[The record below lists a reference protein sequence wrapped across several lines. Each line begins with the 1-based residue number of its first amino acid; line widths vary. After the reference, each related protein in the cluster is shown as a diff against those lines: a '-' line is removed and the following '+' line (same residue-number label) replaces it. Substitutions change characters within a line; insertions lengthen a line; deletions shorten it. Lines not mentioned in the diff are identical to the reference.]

1 MDKYIAVLIS
11 SHFIAD
17 FLLQPGNLVQLKK
30 RPVYLFIHGAV
41 HALTTYLV
49 LQNWLVWQVPLVVF
63 FVHILIDYMKQ
74 LKTDGDDNAIVFVAD
89 QAAHIASL
97 IIIVLVLQK
106 FSVYLDFTGQGY
118 EVIITIAAVSAV
130 VPGSGFFVGKF
141 MKPILENNNLSLKGL
156 ENGGKLIGQLER
168 LLILVLIYINQPVG
182 IGFLV
187 AAKSILRFEESKDHQ
202 VAEYVIIGT
211 LLSFT
216 LAIVFSITAVWALT
230 FG

>member
-1 MDKYIAVLIS
+1 MDKYLAVLIS
-11 SHFIAD
+11 AHFIAD
-17 FLLQPGNLVQLKK
+17 FLLQPDGLVQLKK
-30 RPVYLFIHGAV
+30 RPPYLFFHGAV
-41 HALTTYLV
+41 HALTAYLA
-49 LQNWLVWQVPLVVF
+49 LQNWLAWQVPLIVF
-63 FVHILIDYMKQ
+63 LVHISIDYIKQ
-74 LKTDGDDNAIVFVAD
+74 AKTGGDESAKVFLID

-97 IIIVLVLQK
+97 IILVLILQN
-106 FSVYLDFTGQGY
+106 FSLNLDFAGQGY
-118 EVIITIAAVSAV
+118 EVIITIAAFSV
-130 VPGSGFFVGKF
+130 VVIGSGFYVGKF
-141 MKPILENNNLSLKGL
+141 MKEIIENNNLSLKGL

-216 LAIVFSITAVWALT
+216 LAIVFSITATWVKSL
-230 FG
+230 